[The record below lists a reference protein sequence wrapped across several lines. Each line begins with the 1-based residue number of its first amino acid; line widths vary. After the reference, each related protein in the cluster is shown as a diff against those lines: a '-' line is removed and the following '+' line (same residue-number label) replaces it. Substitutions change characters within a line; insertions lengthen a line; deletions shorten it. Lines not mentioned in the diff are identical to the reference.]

1 MLSWPSVNPLEMSKI
16 HPLLPNVQV
25 SAKTQFWKS
34 ARRLFVLS
42 QRAPALNDTPPRL
55 NKTHC
60 LVACLLFTPRSKNTS
75 VLAGNQQQDIF
86 METVH

>member
-1 MLSWPSVNPLEMSKI
+1 MAISEPPPEV
-16 HPLLPNVQV
+16 HPLLPNVQA
-25 SAKTQFWKS
+25 SAKTQLWTS

-60 LVACLLFTPRSKNTS
+60 LVACLLFTPRSKKSS
-75 VLAGNQQQDIF
+75 VLAGNQQKDIL